1 MSEIFAVHGMLPSG
15 DLTTREYF
23 AGSQR
28 DARRE
33 AIQAGMIAVY
43 DIRQIK
49 ESIWN
54 YEYLGRDYRLKLLN
68 ALRFQ
73 VDAGVSIAQAI
84 QAIVEGE
91 TKPLRRARLARTLIV
106 IRRGGSLA
114 EALDAVGLFDEHVIA
129 LIRAGEQTG
138 LRQGVRA
145 AIQHEEAKRTTWRQ
159 ILSAVGVLS
168 LELSTALSVPW
179 SLHFY
184 AVGFIRNSLNSTADK
199 AKLASFIS
207 ELDTITHVNLGW
219 MILTYGLAT
228 VLSLWALGFML
239 LPGVRDRS
247 WPYLRRFPLLGA
259 YLRQASMANS
269 TRIVSVML
277 TTGVRLGETVDAMA
291 RTVTHGE
298 VKGFWSAVASNL
310 RNGHDSVR
318 AFRHDLITGSESLAI
333 AAHQS
338 SKQLGEILG
347 AIAEERE
354 YRRKELAKALL
365 VMSVGLMVFYMIVSM
380 GLALWAFKLYDAGAT
395 FNIESL
401 QNLI

>member
-1 MSEIFAVHGMLPSG
+1 MSEIFAVRGMLAGG
-15 DLTTREYF
+15 DLATREYF
-23 AGSQR
+23 AGSPR

-33 AIQAGMIAVY
+33 AFQSGMIAVY
-43 DIRQIK
+43 EIHQIK

-84 QAIVEGE
+84 QSVVEGE
-91 TKPLRRARLARTLIV
+91 SQPLRRARLARTLIV

-114 EALDAVGLFDEHVIA
+114 DALDAVGLFDEHVIA

-138 LRQGVRA
+138 LRHGVRA

-159 ILSAVGVLS
+159 ILSAIGVLS

-179 SLHFY
+179 TLHFY
-184 AVGFIRNSLNSTADK
+184 AIGFIRNSLNTTADK
-199 AKLASFIS
+199 AKLATFLS
-207 ELDTITHVNLGW
+207 ELDMITNVNLGW
-219 MILTYGLAT
+219 MVLTYGLALI
-228 VLSLWALGFML
+228 LSVWAIGFML
-239 LPGVRDRS
+239 SPKVRDRS

-277 TTGVRLGETVDAMA
+277 TTGVRLGETVEAMA
-291 RTVTHGE
+291 RSTAHGD
-298 VKGFWSAVASNL
+298 VKSFWSAVSSNL

-318 AFRHDLITGSESLAI
+318 AFRHGMITAAESLAI
-333 AAHQS
+333 AAHQN

-354 YRRKELAKALL
+354 HKRRELAKGLM
-365 VMSVGLMVFYMIVSM
+365 VMSIGVMVFYMVVSM
-380 GLALWAFKLYDAGAT
+380 GLALWAYKLYDAGAT
-395 FNIESL
+395 FNLESL